1 MNWNVCCTY
10 HGCFLKGRL
19 IGSAVK
25 LGSGLGGILVRRK
38 LNGSTTLPIATT
50 GVVGTRHMV
59 FTNPIMTT
67 HVNRIVDVMN
77 PKWGYRKPPIVT
89 VPIFNHRLDHYVRPN
104 EVALKYLDFKN
115 GDPYDH
121 VKMFIVVKANAKISE
136 EYIMNVFKYM
146 LKDTTSD
153 WCHNYIS

>member
-1 MNWNVCCTY
+1 
-10 HGCFLKGRL
+10 LKGRL

-67 HVNRIVDVMN
+67 HVNRIED
-77 PKWGYRKPPIVT
+77 
-89 VPIFNHRLDHYVRPN
+89 
-104 EVALKYLDFKN
+104 
-115 GDPYDH
+115 
-121 VKMFIVVKANAKISE
+121 
-136 EYIMNVFKYM
+136 
-146 LKDTTSD
+146 
-153 WCHNYIS
+153 